1 MALPPPPAPDS
12 TMPRT
17 EAVQWG
23 GPMACWRGAALRVLA

>member
-23 GPMACWRGAALRVLA
+23 

>member
-23 GPMACWRGAALRVLA
+23 G

>member
-23 GPMACWRGAALRVLA
+23 GAHGMLARRRTASAR

>member
-1 MALPPPPAPDS
+1 
-12 TMPRT
+12 MPRT